1 MGEWEACT
9 VAARV
14 PAPFSSSA
22 PPPSLWG
29 EGTLAFEYAGASPI
43 RSNARRGLYLAW
55 SLTIKNSRFAL
66 HSKTSSINLAAE
78 R

>member
-1 MGEWEACT
+1 MGEWEACRST
-9 VAARV
+9 SSR
-14 PAPFSSSA
+14 PFSSSA

-29 EGTLAFEYAGASPI
+29 ERDAGVRYAGASPI
-43 RSNARRGLYLAW
+43 GSNARRGLYVAW